1 METNNTVAADDCP
14 TEYKTFY
21 DFVNLFFLE
30 TIEVTIVLFIV
41 TVVQGKK
48 LEFFKLLKS
57 SIMLGLIMSLIDM
70 YNETMKKSIKL
81 GMFGSIGG
89 KLL

>member
-1 METNNTVAADDCP
+1 METNNKIAENCSSKYT
-14 TEYKTFY
+14 TFY

-30 TIEVTIVLFIV
+30 TIEVAIVLFILLII
-41 TVVQGKK
+41 QGKK
-48 LEFFKLLKS
+48 LELFKLLKS
-57 SIMLGLIMSLIDM
+57 SIFIGLIMGFIDM

-81 GMFGSIGG
+81 GMFGSIGS